1 MICTG
6 VMGTKIK
13 IGERKKEEDNDTIN
27 NYTKRKLKEKKSMP
41 NPRLEP
47 TTFGL
52 ADRRDKPLNHR
63 TNRKL
68 LCSFILY
75 NQVQFINTRFS
86 KNGYKHCKFFH
97 GLFS

>member
-1 MICTG
+1 M
-6 VMGTKIK
+6 
-13 IGERKKEEDNDTIN
+13 
-27 NYTKRKLKEKKSMP
+27 L

-52 ADRRDKPLNHR
+52 ADRRDKPLDHR
-63 TNRKL
+63 ADRKIV
-68 LCSFILY
+68 CIFMLY